1 MNIEKVEGF
10 IIYVNDIDEGRKFWG
25 DFLGVEFSEPFEN
38 TAAGTIGSV
47 ARNVLGIECIELVE
61 GIPGGSVHKAVQ
73 KKGEGLGGIFLK
85 VPDMDEALAD
95 AKRQG
100 IRVISATAGR
110 IMVTL
115 LHPKDT
121 HGVFIDL
128 HTDEDKK
135 PAHIDPKKY
144 KPYTLVQV
152 TDETRRKGDVF
163 TYKEDK

>member
-1 MNIEKVEGF
+1 MNIKKVEGF
-10 IIYVNDIDEGRKFWG
+10 IVYVKDIEEGRKFWG

-47 ARNVLGIECIELVE
+47 ARNVLGIECIELIE
-61 GIPGGSVHKAVQ
+61 GIPGGSVYNAVQ
-73 KKGEGLGGIFLK
+73 KRGEGLAGIFLK

-95 AKRQG
+95 AERQG

-135 PAHIDPKKY
+135 PAKIDPNKY
-144 KPYTLVQV
+144 STYKLVPV
-152 TDETRRKGDVF
+152 TEETRKKREVF
-163 TYKEDK
+163 KYESKK